1 MPLSRCSLPP
11 VLQPSVLTSP
21 SPHQSPDRQP
31 HDLSIDVYS
40 RTLFWTCEAT
50 NTINVHRLN
59 GDAMG
64 VVLRGGR
71 DKPRA
76 LVVNAERGCEAA
88 ARGWGARRPLGE
100 RQPLG
105 AGGLSSSDI
114 AIRQAA
120 PRVPATAASQDV
132 GMLTQGR
139 PPWRRGLPSRW
150 AEYESLG
157 LSQQATTNGGLKA
170 AEGRS
175 LTAGDRRPQ
184 ARRGRGLT
192 PARRS
197 GEGPSRLAAS
207 GAPSVLW
214 LVAAPLPSAWL
225 HSDFP
230 CLRGLLSL
238 FRGPSLGLGL
248 TLRPHLDP

>member
-1 MPLSRCSLPP
+1 
-11 VLQPSVLTSP
+11 
-21 SPHQSPDRQP
+21 
-31 HDLSIDVYS
+31 
-40 RTLFWTCEAT
+40 
-50 NTINVHRLN
+50 
-59 GDAMG
+59 MG

-105 AGGLSSSDI
+105 VGGLSSSDI

-132 GMLTQGR
+132 GTVTQGR

-157 LSQQATTNGGLKA
+157 LSQQATTNGVLKA

-184 ARRGRGLT
+184 ARRGLGLT

-197 GEGPSRLAAS
+197 APGRVLPAS
-207 GAPSVLW
+207 QPPGAPSILW